1 MNGKRPVPAA
11 QYVRISTKDQQFS
24 IPTQKAAIRLYA
36 TGRGFTIVH
45 TYVDS
50 GRSGLDLK
58 HRPGLSELLHD
69 VVEGNC
75 AYKAVFVYDVSRWG
89 RFQDTDEAAHY
100 EFVCKKAGIPVY
112 YCVEQFNEEDKLTTS
127 VLKAMKRTMAGEF
140 SRELSVKCF
149 EGQQRL
155 VKLGFRAGGRPGY
168 GLRRMV
174 VSSDGKRQ
182 RILKSGEYKSLSN
195 DRIILVPGP
204 KVEVECVRTI
214 YAMVLRNHMGPTEI
228 ARHLNNTRIAHPT
241 RDRWERYMIEDILT
255 NPRYVGSN
263 VWNRTS
269 RKLHTTGVTNSPDN
283 WVIKVDAF
291 ASIIKRSSFDRVQAV
306 LPRLLRWSDQ
316 DLLNDLRRLLKRHKK
331 LSTILVAQTPGMAS
345 PGTYYRR
352 FGGFR
357 RAYGLIGYG
366 VQAGRFDKA
375 HHKLRTLLLRD
386 ILIHRL
392 TTLFPEELTLFH
404 HPHDMRPILRLDNGF
419 EVSVRLCRRLC
430 SRDSGARWRFYRG
443 SARQLED
450 ANLVCLFNR
459 TNSNLVKYYLVRG
472 IYCKKRERILRADD
486 PQLDRSCLLDKL
498 SDFYAATTA
507 LCKTTGGMRH
517 GLDGD
522 R

>member
-1 MNGKRPVPAA
+1 M
-11 QYVRISTKDQQFS
+11 
-24 IPTQKAAIRLYA
+24 
-36 TGRGFTIVH
+36 
-45 TYVDS
+45 
-50 GRSGLDLK
+50 K

-69 VVEGNC
+69 VVKGHCN
-75 AYKAVFVYDVSRWG
+75 YKAVLVYDISRWG

-112 YCVEQFNEEDKLTTS
+112 YCVEQFSEEDKLATS
-127 VLKAMKRTMAGEF
+127 VLKAMKRTMAAEY

-149 EGQQRL
+149 EGQRRL

-174 VSSDGKRQ
+174 VSSNGKCLM
-182 RILKSGEYKSLSN
+182 ILKSGEYKSLSN

-204 KVEVECVRTI
+204 KTEVDCVRSI
-214 YAMVLRNHMGPTEI
+214 YAMALRNHMGPTEI
-228 ARHLNNTRIAHPT
+228 ARHLNHSGIAHPT

-269 RKLHTTGVTNSPDN
+269 RKLHTTVVVNCREN
-283 WVIKVDAF
+283 WIIRDDAF
-291 ASIIKRSSFDRVQAV
+291 APIIKRSTFDRVQAV
-306 LPRLLRWSDQ
+306 LPKLLRWSDQ
-316 DLLNDLRRLLKRHKK
+316 DLLKDLRRLLKRHKK
-331 LSTILVAQTPGMAS
+331 LSTVLISQTPGMAS

-357 RAYGLIGYG
+357 RVYGLIGYG

-375 HHKLRTLLLRD
+375 HHKLRTLVLRD
-386 ILIHRL
+386 ALIRRL
-392 TTLFPEELTLFH
+392 TTLFPKELALFH

-419 EVSVRLCRRLC
+419 EVSVRLCRRL
-430 SRDSGARWRFYRG
+430 SARDSGSRWRFYRG
-443 SARQLED
+443 NAPQSEH

-459 TNSNLVKYYLVRG
+459 TNSALAKYYLVRG
-472 IYCKKRERILRADD
+472 IYCKKRECILRADD
-486 PQLDRSCLLDKL
+486 PQLDRGCRLDNL
-498 SDFYAATTA
+498 SEFYAATTA
-507 LCKTTGGMRH
+507 LCRTTAGVRQ